1 MAATSPIGGD
11 SVAVRQTI
19 QARYGIHRGDLWR
32 AIVLGLLCFLM
43 IAPLIMAIVISFKS
57 PSQFARVP
65 FIPTLPLQWANYQFA
80 VEIVS
85 QFLLN
90 SIFVSGVTLVGVL
103 VLSSLAAYA
112 FTLINFP
119 GRTVIFYGVLA
130 LMMVPEALTLV
141 PSFVLVKDLGLINT
155 HGALILPWISGGQI
169 IGILILRSFFEGL
182 PSEMFAAA
190 RIDGASDWQI
200 YRHIAL
206 PLTKSMLGVVAILNL
221 LGTWNNLIW
230 PVLTLTER
238 ELYTLTPG
246 LYSYMAQYYT
256 SYGRV
261 MAGLLLGALPLVILF
276 FFTSKLFVE
285 GLTSGAIKS

>member
-1 MAATSPIGGD
+1 MDASLPIAGD
-11 SVAVRQTI
+11 ISAVVQQIKDRP
-19 QARYGIHRGDLWR
+19 GVHRGDLWR

-43 IAPLIMAIVISFKS
+43 IAPLIMAIFISLKS

-65 FIPTLPLQWANYQFA
+65 FIPTLPLRWVNYQFA
-80 VEIVS
+80 AQIVS
-85 QFLLN
+85 QFFLN
-90 SIFVSGVTLVGVL
+90 SVFVSGMTLMGVL

-112 FTLINFP
+112 FSLINFP
-119 GRTVIFYGVLA
+119 GRTVLFYAVLA
-130 LMMVPEALTLV
+130 LLMVPEALTLV

-169 IGILILRSFFEGL
+169 IGILILRSFFQSL

-190 RIDGASDWQI
+190 RIDGASEWQI
-200 YRHIAL
+200 YRYICL
-206 PLTKSMLGVVAILNL
+206 PLSKSMLGVVAILNL
-221 LGTWNNLIW
+221 LSTWNSLIW
-230 PVLTLTER
+230 PVLVLADR

-261 MAGLLLGALPLVILF
+261 MAGILLGALPLVVLF